1 MAMVKRYEGFG
12 FELGVENDALR
23 REYMQAYHACISFI
37 DTQIGLIFDALKRT
51 GHWDDTIVILTSDHG
66 YQLGEHFMWGKVTLF
81 EVCARVPLVMRVPGR
96 TAPGSSSTGLVELV
110 DLYPTL
116 AALCDVAAPDDLQGR
131 SLVPM
136 LDDPATGGKDAV
148 YTVVTRRQELGKAIR
163 TPRWRYTAW
172 PRGEELYDLR
182 DDPAEHRNL
191 ADSSQHSEILQVM
204 RAHLRRVDA
213 TAVAAKR

>member
-1 MAMVKRYEGFG
+1 
-12 FELGVENDALR
+12 
-23 REYMQAYHACISFI
+23 
-37 DTQIGLIFDALKRT
+37 
-51 GHWDDTIVILTSDHG
+51 
-66 YQLGEHFMWGKVTLF
+66 
-81 EVCARVPLVMRVPGR
+81 
-96 TAPGSSSTGLVELV
+96 VELV

-163 TPRWRYTAW
+163 TTRWRYTAW